1 MAMDSKVLKLCQ
13 YRARQEKQA
22 DEFDQKILQ
31 AIKSHRLG
39 KRFTRQVM
47 AAVLKDNRE
56 RRGS

>member
-1 MAMDSKVLKLCQ
+1 MAMNSKVLKLCQ
-13 YRARQEKQA
+13 YRARQEKRE

-31 AIKSHRLG
+31 ATKMHRPG
-39 KRFTRQVM
+39 KRFTRKVM